1 MPSTVFTALLCFFSP
16 RKGTG
21 FLSHLETTR
30 IYNGKNMPN
39 LENSFRALRVLHAA
53 RDLFNQHG
61 FHNVGVDR
69 IIAEARISKSTFYN
83 DFHSKEKLIEM
94 SLTFQKDA
102 LKDEVF
108 SIIHSYREL
117 MLFDKLKKIF
127 YLHADLEGFYHL
139 PFKAIF
145 EIEKLYPTAYK
156 VVIDYRNWLI
166 NEIYKLLLTLKVTA
180 LIEDAHLFLFVI
192 DGAMVQLLGENQ
204 VDDRD
209 RLLNYFLT
217 MVS

>member
-1 MPSTVFTALLCFFSP
+1 
-16 RKGTG
+16 
-21 FLSHLETTR
+21 
-30 IYNGKNMPN
+30 
-39 LENSFRALRVLHAA
+39 
-53 RDLFNQHG
+53 
-61 FHNVGVDR
+61 
-69 IIAEARISKSTFYN
+69 
-83 DFHSKEKLIEM
+83 
-94 SLTFQKDA
+94 
-102 LKDEVF
+102 
-108 SIIHSYREL
+108 

-166 NEIYKLLLTLKVTA
+166 QEIYKLLLTLKVTA
-180 LIEDAHLFLFVI
+180 SIEDAHLFLFVV

-217 MVS
+217 MVN